1 MENLILEN
9 LSKSFQNIV
18 PKLEQLKGS
27 TILITGGTG
36 FVGSWIARALV
47 WLNDDFDFGC
57 KIILLSRDPENL
69 ERSDPKLYRR
79 SDITYLRSDIRSVHN
94 LPSNINYIIHA
105 AANPDNRVHM
115 SDPVNTMDVIAL
127 GTKAIMDAATRLPDI
142 RNIVH
147 ISSGQVYG
155 KAPDNGE
162 SLRETILYN
171 FSKNDITSVYPEAK
185 RYAETICLAYR
196 SLFKL
201 PVCIVRPFSFIGPY
215 QKLNKPWAINTFL
228 QEALNNQ
235 PMRIV
240 GNGKPQ
246 RSYLYASDMAAWL
259 LVVLAEGKSGDI
271 YNLGSS
277 EGISLKE
284 VTEKIN
290 KLLPR
295 PVDVIVQNYNNDES
309 KFIPNL
315 EHIIKKFSLKMVF
328 DFDEALQQTMQ
339 WNVNN
344 LHKEDK

>member
-47 WLNDDFDFGC
+47 WLNDNFDFGC
-57 KIILLSRDPENL
+57 KIILLARDPENL

-201 PVCIVRPFSFIGPY
+201 SVCIVRPFSFIGPY

-328 DFDEALQQTMQ
+328 NFDEALQQTIQ

>member
-36 FVGSWIARALV
+36 FMGSWIARALV
-47 WLNDDFDFGC
+47 WLNDNFNFGC
-57 KIILLSRDPENL
+57 KIILLARDPENL

-105 AANPDNRVHM
+105 AANPDNRAHM

-155 KAPDNGE
+155 KAPNNGE

-228 QEALNNQ
+228 QEALNGQ

-259 LVVLAEGKSGDI
+259 LVVLAEGKSGEI

-277 EGISLKE
+277 EGVSLKE

-290 KLLPR
+290 QLLPH

-315 EHIIKKFSLKMVF
+315 EHIIEKFNLKMVF
-328 DFDEALQQTMQ
+328 TFDEALQQTIQ
-339 WNVNN
+339 WNVDN
-344 LHKEDK
+344 LHKQDK

>member
-1 MENLILEN
+1 MENLIIEN
-9 LSKSFQNIV
+9 LFKSFQNVV
-18 PKLEQLKGS
+18 PQLEKLKGS

-36 FVGSWIARALV
+36 FVGSWVARGII
-47 WLNDDFDFGC
+47 WLNDNFDFGC
-57 KIILLSRDPENL
+57 QIILLARDPENL
-69 ERSDPKLYRR
+69 ERSDPKLYHR
-79 SDITYLRSDIRSVHN
+79 SEITYLRSDIRSVHN

-105 AANPDNRVHM
+105 AANPDNRAHM

-155 KAPDNGE
+155 KAPENGE
-162 SLRETILYN
+162 ALRETILYN

-201 PVCIVRPFSFIGPY
+201 PICIVRPFSFVGPY

-271 YNLGSS
+271 YNFGSS
-277 EGISLKE
+277 EGVSLKE

-295 PVDVIVQNYNNDES
+295 PVDIMIQNYNNDES

-315 EHIIKKFSLKMVF
+315 EHIIEKFNLKMVF
-328 DFDEALQQTMQ
+328 NFDEALQQTIQ
-339 WNVNN
+339 WNIDN
-344 LHKEDK
+344 LHKQDK

>member
-9 LSKSFQNIV
+9 LSKSFQNVV
-18 PKLEQLKGS
+18 PDLEKLKG
-27 TILITGGTG
+27 TVILITGGTG
-36 FVGSWIARALV
+36 FVGSWVARALV
-47 WLNDDFDFGC
+47 WLNDNCNFGC
-57 KIILLSRDPENL
+57 QIILLARDPENL

-142 RNIVH
+142 RGIVH

-155 KAPDNGE
+155 KAPENGE
-162 SLRETILYN
+162 SLREVILYN
-171 FSKNDITSVYPEAK
+171 FSKNDITSIYPEAK

-201 PVCIVRPFSFIGPY
+201 PICIVRPFSFIGPY
-215 QKLNKPWAINTFL
+215 QKLNKPWAINTFI

-246 RSYLYASDMAAWL
+246 RSYLYASDMAVWL
-259 LVVLAEGKSGDI
+259 LTVLAQGKSGDI

-277 EGISLKE
+277 EGISLSDL
-284 VTEKIN
+284 TQKIN
-290 KLLPR
+290 NLLPH
-295 PVDVIVQNYNNDES
+295 PVEVIVQNYNNDES

-315 EHIIKKFSLKMVF
+315 EHIIEKLNVKVAIH
-328 DFDEALQQTMQ
+328 FDEALQQTMK
-339 WNVNN
+339 WNIDN
-344 LHKEDK
+344 LNRQD

>member
-47 WLNDDFDFGC
+47 WLNDNFDFGC
-57 KIILLSRDPENL
+57 KIILLARDPENL

-115 SDPVNTMDVIAL
+115 SDPVNTMDVIAF

-142 RNIVH
+142 RSIVH

-171 FSKNDITSVYPEAK
+171 FFKNDITSVYPEAK

-259 LVVLAEGKSGDI
+259 LVVLAEGKSGEI

-315 EHIIKKFSLKMVF
+315 EHIIEKFDLKMVF
-328 DFDEALQQTMQ
+328 NFDEALQQTIQ
-339 WNVNN
+339 WNVDN

>member
-9 LSKSFQNIV
+9 LSKSFQSVI
-18 PKLEQLKGS
+18 PQLEKLKGS

-36 FVGSWIARALV
+36 FVGSWAARALV
-47 WLNDDFDFGC
+47 WLNDNFDFNC
-57 KIILLSRDPENL
+57 YIILLARNPENF
-69 ERSDPKLYRR
+69 ERSDPTLYRR
-79 SDITYLRSDIRSVHN
+79 SDITYLRSDIRSLHN
-94 LPSNINYIIHA
+94 LPSTINYIIHA

-142 RNIVH
+142 RNILY

-155 KAPDNGE
+155 KAPENGE
-162 SLRETILYN
+162 SLRESILYN
-171 FSKNDITSVYPEAK
+171 FSKNDITSIYPEAK

-201 PVCIVRPFSFIGPY
+201 PICIVRPFSFIGPY

-259 LVVLAEGKSGDI
+259 LVVLAKGNSGDI
-271 YNLGSS
+271 YNVGSS
-277 EGISLKE
+277 EEISLSDL
-284 VTEKIN
+284 TQKIN
-290 KLLPR
+290 SLLPH
-295 PVDVIVQNYNNDES
+295 PVEVIMQNYNNDES

-315 EHIIKKFSLKMVF
+315 EHISQKLDVKVTIH
-328 DFDEALQQTMQ
+328 FDEALQHTIQ
-339 WNVNN
+339 WNIEN
-344 LHKEDK
+344 LSKQDK

>member
-47 WLNDDFDFGC
+47 WLNDNFDFGC
-57 KIILLSRDPENL
+57 KIILLARDPENL

-142 RNIVH
+142 RSIVH

-201 PVCIVRPFSFIGPY
+201 PVSIVRPFSFIGPY

-228 QEALNNQ
+228 QEALNDQ

-259 LVVLAEGKSGDI
+259 LVILAEGKSGEI

-277 EGISLKE
+277 EGVSLKE

-290 KLLPR
+290 KLLPH
-295 PVDVIVQNYNNDES
+295 PVDVIIQNYNNDES

-315 EHIIKKFSLKMVF
+315 EHIIEKFNLKMVF
-328 DFDEALQQTMQ
+328 SFDEALQQTIQ

-344 LHKEDK
+344 LHKQDK